1 MRELTDLEVEQ
12 VSGGG
17 VEVNWALFAGG
28 LAMIGL
34 GVAIAGTAG
43 LATVPVGIILGA
55 GTFGEIGVGVVSL
68 GFAGAGG
75 FVSGG
80 AFSSEGGGRRWGI
93 RPRPGTLIRN
103 ILTASGLRRRERA
116 PWRASS

>member
-12 VSGGG
+12 VSGG
-17 VEVNWALFAGG
+17 VEMNWALFAGG

-55 GTFGEIGVGVVSL
+55 GTFGEIGVGVVSV

-80 AFSSEGGGRRWGI
+80 AFSSEGGGEGGGSDRD
-93 RPRPGTLIRN
+93 PGH
-103 ILTASGLRRRERA
+103 
-116 PWRASS
+116 